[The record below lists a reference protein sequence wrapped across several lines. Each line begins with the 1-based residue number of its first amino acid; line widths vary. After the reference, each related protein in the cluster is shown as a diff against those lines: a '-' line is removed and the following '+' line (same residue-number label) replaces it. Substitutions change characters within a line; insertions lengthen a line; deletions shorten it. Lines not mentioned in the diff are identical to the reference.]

1 MTESFIENLSEI
13 LIGSVAFLGIGNVDR
28 SDDGAGMALAQKLSG
43 AGIPNVFLGGLTP
56 EKHLP
61 SIREDGYDTV
71 ALLDA
76 ANVGATPGS
85 IAIFDAQEIKS
96 RFPIVSTHKLSAG
109 MLAQLI
115 TDGNSAKVWLIGI
128 QPETL
133 AMGGAGLSS
142 IVEKTVTYAAH
153 SIVKLMALP
162 VVRPQEQ
169 VCI

>member
-28 SDDGAGMALAQKLSG
+28 GDDGAGVALAQKLLDC
-43 AGIPNVFLGGLTP
+43 GIANVFAGGITP

-61 SIREDGYDTV
+61 SIREGGYDTV

-76 ANVGATPGS
+76 ANVGAEPGS
-85 IAIFDAQEIKS
+85 IAILDAQELKS

-109 MLAQLI
+109 MLARLI
-115 TDGNSAKVWLIGI
+115 ADGNSAKVWLIGI
-128 QPETL
+128 QPQSL
-133 AMGGAGLSS
+133 AMECAGLSS
-142 IVEKTVTYAAH
+142 IVKKTVTYAAQ

-162 VVRPQEQ
+162 MTRPQEQ